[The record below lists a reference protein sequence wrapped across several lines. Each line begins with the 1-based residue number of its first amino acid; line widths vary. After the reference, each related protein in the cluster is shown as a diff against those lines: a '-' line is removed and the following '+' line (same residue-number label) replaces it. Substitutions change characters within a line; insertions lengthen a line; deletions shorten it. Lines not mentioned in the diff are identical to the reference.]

1 LSSLRRGLTT
11 WLCAAVAGVGVIC
24 VAVGYWQ
31 SHKETQS
38 QLDYQMEQV
47 ARILAAQDFSAQR
60 QPDSPEGPQ
69 MLPKVHIQHDNED
82 DLIVVV
88 RDASGRLLYVSKSNR
103 HIPGGLL
110 PPDDALGFQI
120 RDFGNGEYRVFSGES
135 NGLRIEIAQSM
146 DVIREAEGA
155 VALATLLPIVL
166 LLPVLALVIG
176 IVIRKQIKPL
186 DDAAAALAH
195 RPATSFE
202 DLPVADL
209 PAEVQPL
216 VDEIN
221 RLMRRLDT
229 TVTREKQFVTDAAH
243 ALRTPL
249 TALQLQA
256 DVLDG
261 GRDEQEKAARLAQL
275 RAGIRRVIRL
285 SEQLLS
291 LARNEYAAG
300 PVTDTT
306 DLHRSLED
314 VSQLYGSAARAG
326 DVQVC
331 VESNAP
337 VSVPGNARRI
347 ALIFANL
354 VDNAIRYSQAGG
366 SVHVRSAIIA
376 GRARIEVW
384 DEGVGLPPQEL
395 ERVFERFYRAPG
407 DESSGSGLGLSTV
420 DSIVRQLGGSVWL
433 ENRADA
439 NGLIAIVTL
448 PVVRQLASPD
458 VDASRLDPAAAPGA

>member
-1 LSSLRRGLTT
+1 MSSLRRGLTT
-11 WLCAAVAGVGVIC
+11 WLCAAVAGVGAIC
-24 VAVGYWQ
+24 VVVGNWQ
-31 SHKETQS
+31 AHRETQS

-47 ARILAAQDFSAQR
+47 AHILAGQDFTAHR
-60 QPDSPEGPQ
+60 QPNPSEGPL
-69 MLPKVHIQHDNED
+69 LPRVHIEHDNED

-88 RDASGRLLYVSKSNR
+88 RNSGGGLLYVSRSNR
-103 HIPGGLL
+103 HMPGGLL
-110 PPDDALGFQI
+110 PPTAALGFQI
-120 RDFGNGEYRVFSGES
+120 RDFGQGEYRVFSAEF
-135 NGLRIEIAQSM
+135 NGLKIEVAQSM
-146 DVIREAEGA
+146 DVIREAEGGA
-155 VALATLLPIVL
+155 ALATLLPMVL

-176 IVIRKQIKPL
+176 VVIRRQIKPL

-195 RPATSFE
+195 RPAASFE
-202 DLPVADL
+202 DLPVANL
-209 PAEVQPL
+209 PAEVRPL

-221 RLMRRLDT
+221 RLMRRLET

-261 GRDEQEKAARLAQL
+261 GKDPEEKAARLAQL
-275 RAGIRRVIRL
+275 RTGIRRVIRL

-300 PVTDTT
+300 PITEKT
-306 DLHRSLED
+306 DLRQSFED
-314 VSQLYGSAARAG
+314 VSQFYGAAARAAG
-326 DVQVC
+326 AQIH
-331 VESNAP
+331 VESDAP
-337 VSVPGNARRI
+337 VAVPGNARRI
-347 ALIFANL
+347 GLILGNL
-354 VDNAIRYSQAGG
+354 LDNAIRYSPAGG
-366 SVHVRSAIIA
+366 SVQMRSSVIG
-376 GRARIEVW
+376 GRARVEIW
-384 DEGVGLPPQEL
+384 DEGIGLPPQEL

-407 DESSGSGLGLSTV
+407 DKSNGSGLGLSTV

-448 PVVRQLASPD
+448 PIVEQLAPVSKEIEM
-458 VDASRLDPAAAPGA
+458 V

>member
-1 LSSLRRGLTT
+1 MSSLRRGLTT
-11 WLCAAVAGVGVIC
+11 WLCAAVAGVGAIC
-24 VAVGYWQ
+24 VVVGNWQ
-31 SHKETQS
+31 AHRETQS

-47 ARILAAQDFSAQR
+47 AHILAGQDFTAHR
-60 QPDSPEGPQ
+60 QPNPSEGPL
-69 MLPKVHIQHDNED
+69 LPRVHIHHDNED

-88 RDASGRLLYVSKSNR
+88 RDSSGGLLYVSRSNR

-110 PPDDALGFQI
+110 PPTEALGFQI
-120 RDFGNGEYRVFSGES
+120 RDFGQGEYRVFSAES
-135 NGLRIEIAQSM
+135 NGLKIEVAQSM
-146 DVIREAEGA
+146 DVIREAEGG
-155 VALATLLPIVL
+155 VALATLLPMVL

-176 IVIRKQIKPL
+176 VVIRRQIKPL

-195 RPATSFE
+195 RPAASFE
-202 DLPVADL
+202 DLPVANL
-209 PAEVQPL
+209 PAEVRPL

-221 RLMRRLDT
+221 RLMRRLET

-261 GRDEQEKAARLAQL
+261 GKDPEEKAARLAEL
-275 RAGIRRVIRL
+275 RTGIRRVIRL

-300 PVTDTT
+300 PITEKA
-306 DLHRSLED
+306 DLPQSLD
-314 VSQLYGSAARAG
+314 DASQLYGAAARAAE
-326 DVQVC
+326 VQVR

-337 VSVPGNARRI
+337 VAVPGNARRI
-347 ALIFANL
+347 ALIFGNL
-354 VDNAIRYSQAGG
+354 LDNAIRYSPPGG
-366 SVHVRSAIIA
+366 SVQVRSTVVG
-376 GRARIEVW
+376 GRARVEIW
-384 DEGVGLPPQEL
+384 DEGIGLPPQEL

-407 DESSGSGLGLSTV
+407 DNSNGSGLGLSTV

-448 PVVRQLASPD
+448 PIVEQLAPVSKEIEM
-458 VDASRLDPAAAPGA
+458 V

>member
-1 LSSLRRGLTT
+1 MSSLRRGLTT
-11 WLCAAVAGVGVIC
+11 WLCAAVAGVGAIC
-24 VAVGYWQ
+24 VVVGNWQ
-31 SHKETQS
+31 AHRETQS

-47 ARILAAQDFSAQR
+47 AHILAGQDFTAHR
-60 QPDSPEGPQ
+60 QPNPSEGPL
-69 MLPKVHIQHDNED
+69 LPRVHIHHDNED

-88 RDASGRLLYVSKSNR
+88 RDSSGGLLYVSRSNR

-110 PPDDALGFQI
+110 PPTETLGFQI
-120 RDFGNGEYRVFSGES
+120 RDFGEGEYRVFSAES
-135 NGLRIEIAQSM
+135 NGLKIEVAQSM
-146 DVIREAEGA
+146 DVIREAEGG
-155 VALATLLPIVL
+155 VALATLLPMVL

-176 IVIRKQIKPL
+176 VVIRRQIKPL

-195 RPATSFE
+195 RPTASFE
-202 DLPVADL
+202 DLPVANL
-209 PAEVQPL
+209 PAEVRPL

-221 RLMRRLDT
+221 RLVRRLET

-261 GRDEQEKAARLAQL
+261 GKDPGEKAARLAEL
-275 RAGIRRVIRL
+275 RTGIRRVIRL

-300 PVTDTT
+300 PITEKA
-306 DLHRSLED
+306 DLPQSLD
-314 VSQLYGSAARAG
+314 DASQLYGAAARAAE
-326 DVQVC
+326 VQVR

-337 VSVPGNARRI
+337 VAVPGNARRI
-347 ALIFANL
+347 ALIFGNL
-354 VDNAIRYSQAGG
+354 LDNAIRYSPPGG
-366 SVHVRSAIIA
+366 SVQLRSSVVG
-376 GRARIEVW
+376 GRARVEIW
-384 DEGVGLPPQEL
+384 DEGIGLPPQEL

-407 DESSGSGLGLSTV
+407 DKSNGSGLGLSTV

-448 PVVRQLASPD
+448 PIVEQLAPVSKEIEM
-458 VDASRLDPAAAPGA
+458 V

>member
-1 LSSLRRGLTT
+1 MSSLRRGLTT
-11 WLCAAVAGVGVIC
+11 WLCAAVAGVGAIC
-24 VAVGYWQ
+24 VVVGNWQ
-31 SHKETQS
+31 AHRETQS

-47 ARILAAQDFSAQR
+47 AHILAGQDFTAHR
-60 QPDSPEGPQ
+60 QPNPSEGPL
-69 MLPKVHIQHDNED
+69 LPRVHIHHDNED

-88 RDASGRLLYVSKSNR
+88 RDPSGGLLYVSRSNR
-103 HIPGGLL
+103 HMPGGLL
-110 PPDDALGFQI
+110 PPTEALGFQI
-120 RDFGNGEYRVFSGES
+120 RDFGQGEYRVFSAES
-135 NGLRIEIAQSM
+135 NGLKIEVAQSM
-146 DVIREAEGA
+146 DVIREAEGG
-155 VALATLLPIVL
+155 VALATLLPMVL

-176 IVIRKQIKPL
+176 VVIRRQIKPL

-195 RPATSFE
+195 RPAASFE
-202 DLPVADL
+202 DLPVANL
-209 PAEVQPL
+209 PAEVRPL

-221 RLMRRLDT
+221 RLMRRLET

-261 GRDEQEKAARLAQL
+261 GKDPEEKAARLAEL
-275 RAGIRRVIRL
+275 RTGIRRVIRL

-300 PVTDTT
+300 PITEKA
-306 DLHRSLED
+306 DLSQSLD
-314 VSQLYGSAARAG
+314 DASQLYGAAARAG
-326 DVQVC
+326 EVQVR

-337 VSVPGNARRI
+337 VAVPGNARRI
-347 ALIFANL
+347 ALIFGNL
-354 VDNAIRYSQAGG
+354 LDNAIRYSPPGG
-366 SVHVRSAIIA
+366 TIQVRSSVVG
-376 GRARIEVW
+376 GRARVEIW
-384 DEGVGLPPQEL
+384 DAGIGLPPQEL

-407 DESSGSGLGLSTV
+407 DKSNGSGLGLSTV

-448 PVVRQLASPD
+448 PIVEQLAPVSKEIEM
-458 VDASRLDPAAAPGA
+458 V

>member
-1 LSSLRRGLTT
+1 MSSLRRGLTT
-11 WLCAAVAGVGVIC
+11 WLCAAVAGVGAIC
-24 VAVGYWQ
+24 LVVGNWQ
-31 SHKETQS
+31 AHRETQA

-47 ARILAAQDFSAQR
+47 AHILAGQDFSAHR
-60 QPDSPEGPQ
+60 QPNPSEGPL
-69 MLPKVHIQHDNED
+69 LPRVHIHHDNED

-88 RDASGRLLYVSKSNR
+88 RDSNGGLLYVSRSNR

-110 PPDDALGFQI
+110 PPTEALGFQI
-120 RDFGNGEYRVFSGES
+120 RDFGHGEYRVFSAES
-135 NGLRIEIAQSM
+135 NGLKIEVAQSL
-146 DVIREAEGA
+146 DVIREAEGG
-155 VALATLLPIVL
+155 VALATLLPMVL

-176 IVIRKQIKPL
+176 VVIRRQIKPL

-195 RPATSFE
+195 RPAASFE
-202 DLPVADL
+202 DLPVANL
-209 PAEVQPL
+209 PAEVRPL

-221 RLMRRLDT
+221 RLMRRLET

-249 TALQLQA
+249 TALQLQV

-261 GRDEQEKAARLAQL
+261 GKDPQEKAARLAEL
-275 RAGIRRVIRL
+275 RTGIRRVIRL

-300 PVTDTT
+300 PITEKT
-306 DLHRSLED
+306 DLQQSLED
-314 VSQLYGSAARAG
+314 VSQFYGAAARSGEVQIHVESAA
-326 DVQVC
+326 
-331 VESNAP
+331 P
-337 VSVPGNARRI
+337 VTVPGNARRI
-347 ALIFANL
+347 SLIFGNL
-354 VDNAIRYSQAGG
+354 LDNAIRYSPPGG
-366 SVHVRSAIIA
+366 SVHVRSSVVG
-376 GRARIEVW
+376 GRARVEIW
-384 DEGVGLPPQEL
+384 DEGSGLAPQEL

-407 DESSGSGLGLSTV
+407 DKSNGSGLGLSTV

-448 PVVRQLASPD
+448 PIVEQLAPVSKEIEM
-458 VDASRLDPAAAPGA
+458 V

>member
-11 WLCAAVAGVGVIC
+11 WLCAAVAGVGAIC
-24 VAVGYWQ
+24 LVVGNWQ
-31 SHKETQS
+31 ARRETQA

-47 ARILAAQDFSAQR
+47 AHILAAQDFSAHR
-60 QPDSPEGPQ
+60 QPDTSEGPQ
-69 MLPKVHIQHDNED
+69 MLPRVHIHHDNED

-88 RDASGRLLYVSKSNR
+88 RDASGQLLYVSRSNR

-110 PPDDALGFQI
+110 PPSAALGFQI
-120 RDFGNGEYRVFSGES
+120 RDFGRGEYRVFSAVS
-135 NGLRIEIAQSM
+135 NGLHIEVAQSM
-146 DVIREAEGA
+146 DVIREAEGG
-155 VALATLLPIVL
+155 VALATLLPMVL

-176 IVIRKQIKPL
+176 IVIRRQIKPL
-186 DDAAAALAH
+186 DAAAAALAH
-195 RPATSFE
+195 RPAASFE
-202 DLPVADL
+202 DLPVANL
-209 PAEVQPL
+209 PAEVRPL

-221 RLMRRLDT
+221 RLMRRLET

-249 TALQLQA
+249 TALQLQV

-261 GRDEQEKAARLAQL
+261 GQDPQEKAARLAEL

-291 LARNEYAAG
+291 LARNESVAG
-300 PVTDTT
+300 PITEKT
-306 DLHRSLED
+306 DLRQSLED
-314 VSQLYGSAARAG
+314 VSQLYGAAARAG
-326 DVQVC
+326 DIHVH

-337 VSVPGNARRI
+337 VAVPGNARRI
-347 ALIFANL
+347 ALIFGNL
-354 VDNAIRYSQAGG
+354 VDNALRYSPAGG
-366 SVHVRSAIIA
+366 SVHVRASVVA

-384 DEGVGLPPQEL
+384 DQGVGLPPQEL

-407 DESSGSGLGLSTV
+407 DKSNGSGLGLSTV

-439 NGLIAIVTL
+439 AGLIAIVTL
-448 PVVRQLASPD
+448 PVVEQLA
-458 VDASRLDPAAAPGA
+458 PAPEAVETV